1 MELWHWCTPLYAA
14 MCTLFILL
22 EFRTNSRM
30 VRVIFKCLP
39 LALLIG
45 TVARN
50 LLLSNAPVSS
60 SAPGSVSKLSQL
72 FWGLVFSCIGDAYLV
87 FPDYFALGVIAFAL
101 TQSIYLS
108 LFGGLIL
115 FQSATGIEVLL
126 GLIVAAISCLVSLPV
141 VRLVKPTLSILVLL
155 YSALISMMLWSA
167 LVQAYRS
174 LDYHTVFGAVGAT
187 MFYIS
192 DLLLCINKW
201 KMKLPHAQVF
211 IMSTYYS
218 AHLCITFSVLGLN

>member
-1 MELWHWCTPLYAA
+1 MEQWHWYTPLYTA
-14 MCTLFILL
+14 MCILFILL
-22 EFRTNSRM
+22 EFQTNSRL
-30 VRVIFKCLP
+30 VRLIFKCFP
-39 LALLIG
+39 LAILIG

-50 LLLSNAPVSS
+50 LLLSNAPISP
-60 SAPGSVSKLSQL
+60 SAPGSVNRLSQL
-72 FWGLVFSCIGDAYLV
+72 FWGLLFSLIGDAYLV
-87 FPDYFALGVIAFAL
+87 FPDYFSFGVIAFAL

-108 LFGGLIL
+108 LFGGLVL
-115 FQSATGIEVLL
+115 FQTATQIEVVM
-126 GLIVAAISCLVSLPV
+126 GLIVAAISCLVSLPIL
-141 VRLVKPTLSILVLL
+141 RLVKPILSILVLL

-174 LDYHTVFGAVGAT
+174 LDYLTVFGAVGAT

-201 KMKLPHAQVF
+201 KMKLPCAQVL

-218 AHLCITFSVLGLN
+218 AHLCITFSVLGFN

>member
-1 MELWHWCTPLYAA
+1 MELWHWYIPLYAA

-30 VRVIFKCLP
+30 IRLILKCFP
-39 LALLIG
+39 VALLIG
-45 TVARN
+45 TVART
-50 LLLSNAPVSS
+50 LMLSNAPVSP
-60 SAPGSVSKLSQL
+60 SAPGSVNKLSQL
-72 FWGLVFSCIGDAYLV
+72 FWGLLFSCIGDAYLV

-108 LFGGLIL
+108 LFGGLTL
-115 FQSATGIEVLL
+115 FQSATQIEVGM
-126 GLIVAAISCLVSLPV
+126 GLIVATISCLVSLPIM
-141 VRLVKPTLSILVLL
+141 RLVKPTLSVLVLL

-174 LDYHTVFGAVGAT
+174 LDYHTVLGGVGAT
-187 MFYIS
+187 MFYVS
-192 DLLLCINKW
+192 DLLLCVNKW
-201 KMKLPHAQVF
+201 RMKLPHAQVF

-218 AHLCITFSVLGLN
+218 AHLCITFSVLGFN